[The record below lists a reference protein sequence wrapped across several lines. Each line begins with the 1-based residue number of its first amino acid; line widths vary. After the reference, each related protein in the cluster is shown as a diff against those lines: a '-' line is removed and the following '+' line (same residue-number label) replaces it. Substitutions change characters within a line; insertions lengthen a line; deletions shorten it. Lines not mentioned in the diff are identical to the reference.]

1 MIKIPNNQLL
11 KTLVWVTLT
20 ANIIF
25 LDWTFF
31 GKLGENT
38 TVILPD
44 QKNVDN
50 QIAQAAVQISP
61 TTVSTPSSIPSPVVS
76 SPFALPEKYVS
87 KQYRELYITIGS
99 GSSKS
104 PKWDAIEGVEVNID
118 TNKYPKILEAYFQ
131 VSLRIPT
138 ANGEVSS
145 KLYNETEKHDVWF
158 SEITNQ
164 GSEAKLKEAKI
175 NLSSGPN
182 SYRVY
187 LKSSLEAEALLD
199 QARIKI
205 IIEE

>member
-31 GKLGENT
+31 GKPGKNT

-44 QKNVDN
+44 PKNVDN
-50 QIAQAAVQISP
+50 QITQTVVQINP
-61 TTVSTPSSIPSPVVS
+61 TMTSIPSSSPSPIVSLPVV
-76 SPFALPEKYVS
+76 PLEKYVS

-104 PKWDAIEGVEVNID
+104 HQWDALEGVEVNID

-138 ANGEVSS
+138 ANGEVFS

-158 SEITNQ
+158 SEITSQ

>member
-1 MIKIPNNQLL
+1 MIKIPNIQLL
-11 KTLVWVTLT
+11 KTLVWVMLT

-25 LDWTFF
+25 LDWIVL
-31 GKLGENT
+31 GKPGEIT

-44 QKNVDN
+44 PKNVDN
-50 QIAQAAVQISP
+50 QITQTVVLISP
-61 TTVSTPSSIPSPVVS
+61 TIVSIPSSIPSPVVS
-76 SPFALPEKYVS
+76 PSVALTKKYVS

-104 PKWDAIEGVEVNID
+104 SKWDAIEGVEVNID
-118 TNKYPKILEAYFQ
+118 TNKYPKILESYFQ
-131 VSLRIPT
+131 ASLRIPT

-158 SEITNQ
+158 SEITSQ

-175 NLSSGPN
+175 NLSPGPN

-187 LKSSLEAEALLD
+187 LKSSLEADALLD
-199 QARIKI
+199 LARIKL